1 MIARQYYS
9 CNEMRREGLTVF
21 DPPSSIELILP
32 MTFEDLGF
40 KPVTLLMRIC
50 QNAPSDYAVPFRR
63 AHGTTC
69 IHTGDFLF
77 ANVASRLWWRWRNRT
92 NDQCSRIYG
101 GGLSFYWTL

>member
-1 MIARQYYS
+1 MIVRQYYS

-77 ANVASRLWWRWRNRT
+77 VNLLAGCGDDDETALMINAAAYT
-92 NDQCSRIYG
+92 AADYHFIG
-101 GGLSFYWTL
+101 P